1 MLISSASSKKTK
13 SINHVLGES
22 KYILAPMVDQS
33 ELAWRILARKYGAQL
48 CFTPMFN
55 ANVILK
61 DLTYRKKVLKDLS
74 CEEDRPLIV
83 QFCANTPEQLLEA
96 AKIVQPF
103 CDAIDLNLGCPQ
115 HIARRGHFGAFL
127 QDSWELLHKMIYA
140 ANDVLDIPVTAKIRI
155 FPEVEKTVAYAKML
169 ESAGCSML
177 SVHGRTIE
185 QKGIMTGLADW
196 NQVKEVKKNL
206 QIPVISNGN
215 IQNLEDI
222 HQCIEQTGVDGVMV
236 AESHLSNPCIFIGEN
251 PSVYKMTK
259 EYLALVRIHQCPI
272 SFVRSHLFKLW
283 VHTLKV
289 YPDFQLAL
297 GRAQNLDDMENIND
311 EINQACQEDDEAC
324 PITVNGFPHYV
335 CQPYVRTRKHKEEQD
350 ESENKTEREL
360 SRNQQRRL
368 LRYQRKVETLK
379 FKRKSERERRKEKR
393 AVEKLNDLTLESCP
407 SPRTHS
413 TSKLAKSLINCR
425 LKEAMQCIDSL
436 KVCVDLSWT
445 NSMNNKEVSKLAGQ
459 IGRLYGS
466 NRKASSPAS
475 LYFTGF
481 SSDSHLYQECTRKH
495 NGFENYK
502 ITVTENSFLSL
513 FDKENL
519 IYLSP
524 DAEIELDAVD
534 ASHIYILGGLVDETV
549 RKQLTNDRAS
559 EIRISCR
566 RLPIHTY
573 MHRSGHH
580 HSYST
585 VLAINQVFDILLSYY
600 CTKNW
605 REALMKGMP
614 PRKGFLINED
624 VS

>member
-1 MLISSASSKKTK
+1 MLISSSSNKK
-13 SINHVLGES
+13 SIKNVLGDS
-22 KYILAPMVDQS
+22 KFILAPMVDQS

-48 CFTPMFN
+48 CFTPMYN

-61 DLTYRKKVLKDLS
+61 DLTYRKKVLRDLS
-74 CEEDRPLIV
+74 CEEDRPLIA
-83 QFCANTPEQLLEA
+83 QFCANTPEQLLGA
-96 AKIVQPF
+96 GKIVQSF

-127 QDSWELLHKMIYA
+127 QDSWDLLHKMIA
-140 ANDVLDIPVTAKIRI
+140 LVKEELDIPITAKIRV

-185 QKGIMTGLADW
+185 QRGVNTGLADW
-196 NQVKEVKKNL
+196 NQIKAVKNML

-215 IQNLEDI
+215 IQTLNDI
-222 HQCIEQTGVDGVMV
+222 HRCIEETKVDGVMV
-236 AESHLSNPCIFIGEN
+236 AESHLSNPCIFLGEN
-251 PSVYKMTK
+251 PNVYDIVK
-259 EYLALVRIHQCPI
+259 EYLALVRIHPCPI
-272 SFVRSHLFKLW
+272 SYVRGHLFKLW

-289 YPDFQLAL
+289 FPDFQIPL
-297 GRAQNLDDMENIND
+297 GRAQTIN
-311 EINQACQEDDEAC
+311 EMYKINEDIHRACQDDGDEQL
-324 PITVNGFPHYV
+324 TVNNLPHYV
-335 CQPYVRTRKHKEEQD
+335 CQPYVRIRKQNSEEDLD
-350 ESENKTEREL
+350 EKKSEREI

-379 FKRKSERERRKEKR
+379 LKRQYERERRKEKR
-393 AVEKLNDLTLESCP
+393 SGEKLRDFKLVPCP

-413 TSKLAKSLINCR
+413 TSNLAKSLINDR
-425 LKEAMQCIDSL
+425 LKQAMEDMNSL

-445 NSMNNKEVSKLAGQ
+445 DNMNDKELSKLAGQ

-475 LYFTGF
+475 IYFTGF
-481 SSDSHLYQECTRKH
+481 SSDSKLYQECARKH
-495 NGFENYK
+495 SGFDNYK
-502 ITVTENSFLSL
+502 ITVTDDSFLSL
-513 FDKENL
+513 FDKEKL
-519 IYLSP
+519 VYLSP
-524 DAEIELDAVD
+524 DAEMELDTVD
-534 ASHIYILGGLVDETV
+534 ASHVYILGGLVDETV

-559 EIRISCR
+559 EIKIRSRC
-566 RLPIHTY
+566 LPVNTY

-585 VLAINQVFDILLSYY
+585 VLAINQVFDILLSYNS
-600 CTKNW
+600 TKNW

-614 PRKGFLINED
+614 MRKGYLVND
-624 VS
+624 DDR